1 MGQAMLRAMLGVCGA
16 GLIALG
22 VFGGQLLDGV
32 YQTVSEVFE
41 PDVVSEVVIASEETS
56 VSQPE
61 LIATD
66 SMANDSMAT
75 ESIASD
81 ATAGDAIASDIT
93 DNADTDTAVIASVTE
108 PAQSRKLLIETE
120 NLTEVKASAKQ
131 DAGLIETAVASI
143 PVEQPALPKEIVVD
157 QVVKTTT
164 GSGPS
169 NTLYV
174 MKDRVNL
181 REGPSINHPI
191 VLQLDNGQELMEFK
205 RDGKWIHVGAYG
217 TSGKIGWVHATLVS
231 EN

>member
-1 MGQAMLRAMLGVCGA
+1 MLRAMLGVCGA

-41 PDVVSEVVIASEETS
+41 PDFVSEEVVASEETS

-61 LIATD
+61 V
-66 SMANDSMAT
+66 
-75 ESIASD
+75 IASD
-81 ATAGDAIASDIT
+81 AIVSDTIDIATDIT
-93 DNADTDTAVIASVTE
+93 ENADTGTVADTAVIAAVTE

-131 DAGLIETAVASI
+131 DTGLIETAVASI
-143 PVEQPALPKEIVVD
+143 PVEQPALPKEIIVD

-217 TSGKIGWVHATLVS
+217 TSGKIGWVHASLVT

>member
-61 LIATD
+61 LIAT
-66 SMANDSMAT
+66 DSMAT

>member
-61 LIATD
+61 LI
-66 SMANDSMAT
+66 ANDSMAT